1 VPRIAPGLASKQGK
15 FLANHKP
22 SIGVK
27 AWRCIGA
34 SSISYQ
40 WGTKI
45 MRYTLLVAAL
55 AATVVSPALAQQ
67 APTATDNAQADARG
81 VVLQAH
87 QLLKDKD
94 LDFGVVTVD
103 GQGGDVSISADAAGT
118 RSTTLG
124 VAALSGTYQA
134 AKFLGEA
141 APLETVQLT
150 LTQLPGGT
158 IKNTNNPGVTI
169 PASLVLDSAGA
180 TRVTDGT
187 GQFTVFVGGTFTLAP
202 NQAAGVY
209 TETFDLRADY
219 Q

>member
-1 VPRIAPGLASKQGK
+1 MGRLDLSK
-15 FLANHKP
+15 
-22 SIGVK
+22 
-27 AWRCIGA
+27 
-34 SSISYQ
+34 

-55 AATVVSPALAQQ
+55 AATVATPALAQQ
-67 APTATDNAQADARG
+67 APTATDTAQADARG

-87 QLLKDKD
+87 QLIKDKD

-103 GQGGDVSISADAAGT
+103 AQGGTVSISADAAGT

-124 VAALSGTYQA
+124 VTALSGTYHA
-134 AKFLGEA
+134 AIFLGDA

-150 LTQLPGGT
+150 LSPLPNGN
-158 IKNTNNPGVTI
+158 IKNTTNTNITI
-169 PASLVLDSAGA
+169 PASLVLDSAGP
-180 TRVTDGT
+180 TRVTDAS
-187 GQFTVFVGGTFTLAP
+187 GQFTVYVGGTFTLAP

-209 TETFDLRADY
+209 SETFDLRADY